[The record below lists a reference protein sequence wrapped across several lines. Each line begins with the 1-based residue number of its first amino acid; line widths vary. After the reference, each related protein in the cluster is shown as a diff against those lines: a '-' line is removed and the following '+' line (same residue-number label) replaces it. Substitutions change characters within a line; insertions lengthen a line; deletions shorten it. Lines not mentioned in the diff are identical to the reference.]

1 MLATAAATV
10 AWTLWTT
17 PALAAGGAE
26 YGRLGAP
33 EWVWIASAG
42 ITAGAVAVGGA
53 IGWWFHRKRRAGR

>member
-1 MLATAAATV
+1 MPAAVVAAAIV
-10 AWTLWTT
+10 AWALWTA
-17 PALAAGGAE
+17 PALAAEE

-42 ITAGAVAVGGA
+42 ITAGAMAVGGA